1 MIKKII
7 YVLLS
12 LALFAGLVLLLGF
25 TRGNNMQNPVLQMD
39 IKVQSRSGNHFIG
52 PGHIRDLVIE
62 HFDTLEGRH
71 LDPALLRELHG
82 IIVNIDHIDHAKVY
96 RTINGQ
102 LKLDI
107 TLRDPMIRII
117 NRDNQSF
124 YLDTHGNMFPLASG
138 YTARVLLATG
148 SIPAAYSPGQHILS
162 ATDGE
167 PEKQVLQGL
176 FKLAT
181 YIYEDSFWNAFIDHI
196 MVLPNGKFELIP
208 KNGVHTIQFGD
219 ATYMESKFDRLRAFY
234 IHGLST
240 LGWYQYSRINVEFN
254 QQIICSK

>member
-12 LALFAGLVLLLGF
+12 LALFAVLVLLLSF
-25 TRGNNMQNPVLQMD
+25 TRGNNMQNPVHQLD

-71 LDPALLRELHG
+71 LEPALLRNLHG
-82 IIVNIDHIDHAKVY
+82 IILNIDHIDHAKVY

-124 YLDTHGNMFPLASG
+124 YLDIDGNMFPLASG

-148 SIPAAYSPGQHILS
+148 SIPASYSPGQHILS
-162 ATDGE
+162 AADGK
-167 PEKQVLQGL
+167 PDKQVLQDL

-181 YIYEDSFWNAFIDHI
+181 YINEDAFWNAFIDHI

-219 ATYMESKFDRLRAFY
+219 AANMESKFERLRAFY

-240 LGWYQYSRINVEFN
+240 LGWYQYNRINVEFN